1 MARRFSRRATCVAL
15 LAGRTVSAALVAALV
30 AVRVVVLRAVL
41 VAVASLL
48 PQLLS
53 AQPQPEPAPPFAG
66 GDAGAVRAPRAQPP
80 AAGRT
85 ERLVLAIRLNG
96 RSTDVVSEVRQAGD
110 GALSVPGS
118 VLRQLGLLIGGSG
131 NGGDWVN
138 LAAVDGV
145 QARLD
150 TAAQALVLDAVG
162 SAIQQQVLDAQG
174 DVMAALPAPP
184 PAFGSGTLSY
194 DAFLDSSSVDNGHG
208 LRRPDLSVS
217 LQGEWVR
224 GAHGLLT
231 SGLATTLGAGRARWQ
246 RLDSAYEYRNPASRD
261 ILRLGDNVSAALAW
275 TRALR
280 FGGLRW
286 TRDFRLR
293 PDLITLP
300 SPQFAGS
307 AALPSTVDVFVNQA
321 LRYTQAVDAGP
332 FVVRHIPVQAGL
344 NDTTVVVRD
353 ASGQLQQFSLPF
365 VAAPAMLAPGL
376 SEASVELGWPRIGV
390 GSDADRYAGPALAL
404 GSLRYGWTESLTVE
418 AHAEA
423 AAHFVQLGAGAVGSH
438 PLGLTWALA
447 LAASRARLQ
456 TTGATAAA
464 GAARPATG
472 HTVFGSFTAQ
482 LGSSFLAAATQ
493 RSSSGFADAARLAGD
508 EAGGPAAAPGGTPPA
523 LSSALP
529 QALDRL
535 QWSLPLLGRRGRAG
549 VSWVRSIS
557 GDSVNRSWG
566 ASFGI
571 PLPLG
576 AALDAGAAQS
586 AGTVKTRQFWLRLS
600 WNWDGSLLAFAS
612 ARSQSGAGRY
622 GGYEVGVQKPLQA
635 EAGSTGFSVRAADD
649 DQSGRV
655 LALDVQHVTRSA
667 VVEAQFERST
677 QGSFVAL
684 HASGTLHGVALTP
697 DGDAAPGREWLFFAA
712 PYASGAFA
720 VLDLGWPN
728 VRVYRDHGLVGR
740 TDANGRALIPQ
751 LEPHQP
757 HSLGIE
763 ASDLPLDV
771 HVPSAD
777 VAVTPYWR
785 GAVRVHVP
793 VRHMPDAALVI
804 LQGRNGQALPLGSRG
819 VRLEGDVPVAGSAF
833 VVGHDGRAYATS
845 LAPHNR
851 LRIRLAGSTATCIAE
866 FELTSRRTASI
877 GPLTCE

>member
-1 MARRFSRRATCVAL
+1 MARSEPS
-15 LAGRTVSAALVAALV
+15 LASLTFRTASGLLVAMAG
-30 AVRVVVLRAVL
+30 
-41 VAVASLL
+41 LL
-48 PQLLS
+48 PASLS
-53 AQPQPEPAPPFAG
+53 AQPVPQRPAFEG
-66 GDAGAVRAPRAQPP
+66 GDAGTLRAPRGPP
-80 AAGRT
+80 AAAGRT

-96 RSTDVVSEVRQAGD
+96 RTTDVVSEVRRSDD

-118 VLRQLGLLIGGSG
+118 VLRQLGLLIGG
-131 NGGDWVN
+131 NDGDWVN
-138 LAAVDGV
+138 LAAVEGI

-150 TAAQALVLDAVG
+150 TAAQALVLDA
-162 SAIQQQVLDAQG
+162 AAAAMQQQVLDAQG

-184 PAFGSGTLSY
+184 PAYGSGTLSY
-194 DAFLDSSSVDNGHG
+194 DAFLDSSSDDSGHG

-224 GAHGLLT
+224 GAHGILS
-231 SGLATTLGAGRARWQ
+231 SGLATTLGAGSARWQ
-246 RLDSAYEYRNPASRD
+246 RLESAYEYQNPASRD
-261 ILRLGDNVSAALAW
+261 ILRLGDNVSGALAW

-307 AALPSTVDVFVNQA
+307 AAVPSTVDVFVNQA
-321 LRYTQAVDAGP
+321 LRYSQAVDAGP
-332 FVVRHIPVQAGL
+332 FVIRRIPVQAGI
-344 NDTTVVVRD
+344 NDTVVVLRD
-353 ASGQLQQFSLPF
+353 ASGRLQQFSLPF

-376 SEASVELGWPRIGV
+376 SEASVELGWPRIGI

-404 GSLRYGWTESLTVE
+404 GSLRHGWTERLTVE

-423 AAHFVQLGAGAVGSH
+423 ASHFTQLGAGAVGSH

-447 LAASRARLQ
+447 LAASRARVPAQ
-456 TTGATAAA
+456 SVAAA
-464 GAARPATG
+464 GDSSRNTTG
-472 HTVFGSFTAQ
+472 RTVFGSFTAQ
-482 LGSSFLAAATQ
+482 IGSSSLAAATQ
-493 RSSSGFADAARLAGD
+493 RSSSGFVDAARWAGEQAG
-508 EAGGPAAAPGGTPPA
+508 EASAPGDDTPPA
-523 LSSALP
+523 ASSAPP

-535 QWSLPLLGRRGRAG
+535 QWSLPLLGRRGRAS
-549 VSWVRSIS
+549 VSWVRSVGS
-557 GDSVNRSWG
+557 DSVNRTWG
-566 ASFGI
+566 ASIGI

-576 AALDAGAAQS
+576 GTLDAGAAQS
-586 AGTVKTRQFWLRLS
+586 AGTVKARQFWLRLS
-600 WNWDGSLLAFAS
+600 WSWDGSLLAYAS
-612 ARSQSGAGRY
+612 ARTRSGDEGRFR
-622 GGYEVGVQKPLQA
+622 GYEVGVQKPLQA

-649 DQSGRV
+649 DQTGRA
-655 LALDVQHVTRSA
+655 LALDVQHVTRAA
-667 VVEAQFERST
+667 VVEAQLERST
-677 QGSFVAL
+677 LGSFVAL
-684 HASGTLHGVALTP
+684 HASGTLHGVALPSEGGGAT
-697 DGDAAPGREWLFFAA
+697 PGREWLFFAA

-720 VLDLGWPN
+720 VLDLGWPD
-728 VRVYRDHGLVGR
+728 VRVYRDHSLVGS

-757 HSLGIE
+757 HSLAID

-804 LQGRNGQALPLGSRG
+804 LHGRNGEPLPLGSRG
-819 VRLEGDVPVAGSAF
+819 VRIEGAAPVSGSEF
-833 VVGHDGRAYATS
+833 VVGHDGRAYAGG
-845 LAPHNR
+845 LAQNNR
-851 LRIRLAGSTATCIAE
+851 LRIRPAGGSATCIAE
-866 FELTSRRTASI
+866 FELTGRRTAAI